1 MRITHQIL
9 NQTAL
14 DGMQTNLQRLSKVQ
28 KQAVTSKRV
37 NLPEDDPFAVE
48 QSLGFRR
55 RLEASE
61 TTRKNIGLSLDWLN
75 ATDKALDDMSS
86 LLSRARMLAVKG
98 ANGTLG
104 PDERSAVAIEV
115 DGLLEQAVGIGN
127 TRHGDHYLFSGFQ
140 VDTST
145 FDVTRD
151 VTTNFITGTTYNGDT
166 GLINREVEPG
176 TDMAINVLGD
186 PLFSDAFDTL
196 VGLRDAL
203 QATPFSVSDVTSAL
217 DDIKTNLD
225 NVLNTQAAI
234 GTKMS
239 RLESTSQRME
249 DSEAGFVELLSKAE
263 DADMAEVISQ
273 LNQQG
278 FVYQTALNVNGQV
291 LKMSL
296 LDFLR

>member
-14 DGMQTNLQRLSKVQ
+14 DGMQTNLQRLAKIQ

-104 PDERSAVAIEV
+104 LEERSAVAVEV

-140 VDTST
+140 VDTAP

-151 VTTNFITGTTYNGDT
+151 VTTDSITATTYNGDT

-196 VGLRDAL
+196 VELRDAL
-203 QATPFSVSDVTSAL
+203 QATPFSIDDVTSAL
-217 DDIKTNLD
+217 DDIKTRLD
-225 NVLNTQAAI
+225 NVLNMQAAI

-249 DSEAGFVELLSKAE
+249 DSEAGFVELLSQAE

-278 FVYQTALNVNGQV
+278 FVYQTALSVNGQV